1 VSELTDFLDQC
12 GIDYVEKTGRLSI
25 LCPFH
30 DDTDPS
36 SGFYLDTELF
46 HCFACSLTLPPDRF
60 YARLRE
66 ISLKEA
72 RKTTDRIWPE
82 NLQVVE
88 VDKTELLRLRNRGE
102 EVLEAKRDL
111 GFEEHAKL
119 AEDLDLILM
128 SYERGLY
135 SLNLTHKEYEDWTNK
150 LTGPCVSSK
159 SQEEKLS
166 SSAQM

>member
-1 VSELTDFLDQC
+1 MSELATFLDQC

-46 HCFACSLTLPPDRF
+46 HCFACGLTLPPDRF

-66 ISLKEA
+66 ISIEEA

-82 NLQVVE
+82 NKRTVEADPTIVLRMRTKGERLLQ
-88 VDKTELLRLRNRGE
+88 TQRG
-102 EVLEAKRDL
+102 L
-111 GFEEHAKL
+111 GFREHAVIAEQLDKL
-119 AEDLDLILM
+119 IM
-128 SYERGLY
+128 SYERGIY
-135 SLNLTHKEYEDWTNK
+135 SLDKTQ
-150 LTGPCVSSK
+150 
-159 SQEEKLS
+159 QEIEQWERNIGVERCTS
-166 SSAQM
+166 